1 MSTLNRNRFM
11 IFFLLLGECL
21 LAQENDF
28 HFRHLSVENGLS
40 NNSVIAI
47 EQDRLGQMWFGTRNG
62 LNRYNGTNIDIF
74 KYVPGDS
81 TSLSNSDILS
91 INEDSDGYIWVGTYN
106 GLNRYDPVKN
116 TFKSF
121 YKRNGP
127 DGLCNAVVICS
138 KEIGNGEI
146 WFGTA
151 NGISIFNKSK
161 NNFTHIL
168 YKEGDA
174 NGLPGENIQRIF
186 IDENKRIWIA
196 TTKGLARLESK
207 NNDRFTFKQFKYN
220 DGTENLFI
228 QDINQIDST
237 TLGIATKYNGYM
249 LFNTENEKFLLHNEQ
264 IIPLSADVRVVQS
277 SNDGSVWLGT
287 SHGVRVIGPE
297 KKIWDL
303 KSNNRAK
310 NSLSQN
316 FIKSAFKDKNGTIWL
331 GTYSGGVNIWT
342 ESNENFVNFV
352 NHDIDNNI
360 VNSIVSDD
368 SSNIY
373 FGTEGGDITILNPK
387 NKKLETLNLSDA
399 EELRPNNIQTLYL
412 SKKNVLWAGVLNYGI
427 LVYDVHSKKM
437 LEDVISNELKD
448 YLKNTGVYVIKEAKD
463 QVYWIGTFGK
473 GLVRYDLK
481 TKTFRIYGKKSKTGP
496 VLSSNVIKTLCID
509 SMGRIWAGGLGG
521 LNLITFKD
529 EEENQYEVS
538 QFFRST
544 LYGNDI
550 KTVIEDSKQQI
561 YVGTKTEGLF
571 KFNGLDFEQ
580 IPLNKENSVSSVFT
594 IIENAKD
601 EFWLSTDKG
610 IVKYNASSKESV
622 VYDQRYSLNS
632 NEFSPNAGLRL
643 NDEKIYFGGNEG
655 VTFFNPKKLI
665 TNTYAPKIIL
675 SDLQIKNK
683 SIPINDERK
692 ILTSTITYS
701 DEITL
706 NHQNSHFSINYSM
719 PSYISPNNN
728 SYAYRLVG
736 LDDTWTFTKNTEAF
750 YTLQKPGDY
759 LFEVKGANNDG
770 IWNESATQ
778 LKITIKPAP
787 WKSNWAFALYGLLI
801 AIGSFSL
808 YLIVKSQARLKQDLR
823 WEQLENK
830 RQEENHLAKLQFF
843 TNISHDFRTPLTL
856 ILGPLQQILADYKGS
871 SLMYKKLLV
880 IESSANHLLQLINR
894 LMDFRKLED
903 RQSKLQAAEGN
914 IIKFLR
920 EIYLS
925 FTEYAKDNE
934 YTYTFE
940 SSQEEIL
947 VFYDRSKLEQVFYNL
962 ISNAFKYTPNGGKI
976 GIYVYKNHENIFID
990 VKDTGIG
997 IPYPYLKQVF
1007 DRFFEVPEEKN
1018 VGPNYTKGTGI
1029 GLAIAKNTVELH
1041 HGSIKALNN
1050 EGKGAIFKVS
1060 LPLGK
1065 EHLSEEEIIPD
1076 FKFSDDIAQYTSQL
1090 THGDKELI
1098 FDDPIENLRPNN
1110 ELPLI
1115 LIVEDNDQLRSFF
1128 KNFLGKEYAI
1138 KEAKNGK
1145 EGLKKALKFNP
1156 DLVISDVMM
1165 PKMFGTELC
1174 VHLKQNIKT
1183 SHIPVILLTAR
1194 TSLIYK
1200 FEGLESGADDYIS
1213 KPFNIKEFKLRV
1225 RNLLE
1230 SSRRLR
1236 EKFSSETHL
1245 LASELT
1251 VTSLDEKLLEKAM
1264 TIVESNISNAEFD
1277 VATFCKELGV
1287 SRTMLFSKIK
1297 AWTNFTPKEFISE
1310 IRLKRAALYFEQ
1322 SKMNISE
1329 VSYEVGFRNPKY
1341 FSKCFRK
1348 KYGKTPSEY
1357 IKKFS

>member
-74 KYVPGDS
+74 KYVSGDS

-880 IESSANHLLQLINR
+880 IESSANHLLQLINK

-925 FTEYAKDNE
+925 FTEYAKDKK

-940 SSQEEIL
+940 SSHEEIL
-947 VFYDRSKLEQVFYNL
+947 VFYDRYKLEQVFYNL

-976 GIYVYKNHENIFID
+976 GIYVYENHENIFID

>member
-1 MSTLNRNRFM
+1 M

-925 FTEYAKDNE
+925 FTEYAKDKK

-940 SSQEEIL
+940 SSHEEIL
-947 VFYDRSKLEQVFYNL
+947 VFYDRYKLEQVFYNL

>member
-778 LKITIKPAP
+778 LKITIKPAQ

-801 AIGSFSL
+801 ATGSFCL
-808 YLIVKSQARLKQDLR
+808 YLIVKSRARLKQDLR

-903 RQSKLQAAEGN
+903 HQSKLQAAEGN

-940 SSQEEIL
+940 SSHEEIL

-976 GIYVYKNHENIFID
+976 GIYVYNNHENIFID

-997 IPYPYLKQVF
+997 IPPPYLQQVF

-1018 VGPNYTKGTGI
+1018 IGPNYTKGTGI

-1041 HGSIKALNN
+1041 HGSIEALNN

-1213 KPFNIKEFKLRV
+1213 KPFNIKEFKLRI

-1264 TIVESNISNAEFD
+1264 TIVETNISNAEFN

-1348 KYGKTPSEY
+1348 KYRKTPSEY